1 MKENPANAI
10 KDSMWDFLKDGS
22 HEANIEGLKDGVY
35 SLIKMTTQKDAGQRG
50 KAYHIPF
57 DLLEMVKWQIICEA
71 TALVLSGEL
80 DKAEVK
86 VTAND

>member
-10 KDSMWDFLKDGS
+10 KDSS

-35 SLIKMTTQKDAGQRG
+35 SLIKMTTQKDSGQRG
-50 KAYHIPF
+50 KAGHVPF
-57 DLLEMVKWQIICEA
+57 YLLEMVKWQIIREA

-80 DKAEVK
+80 DKLEMEER
-86 VTAND
+86 